1 MLIAEI
7 AGSVSPGVL
16 MILGLGVFGGMAGA
30 WFFQKIH
37 FPQVVGY
44 IVIGL
49 LLGETGFGLV
59 HPADVE
65 NLRLLNLFALGII
78 GFLVGG
84 ELKLEMFRKYA
95 KEVITILLGEGIA
108 AFFLVAL
115 ASWWIIYAIT
125 GEMAASLAGGVIFG
139 AIASA
144 TDPASTI
151 DVIWEYRAK
160 GVMTTAIIAIVAL
173 DDALALTLYGI
184 GTSSAQLLTSHS
196 GSVWNSLQTVG
207 IELFGA
213 LGLGA
218 AFAVILI
225 GFLRYQAQSDRA
237 VALSVGVILLVIG
250 FAAYYNLDVI
260 LAAMMVGFILINFAP
275 RRSEEIFKLLRSFA
289 IPIYVLFFVF
299 VGARLSVWNMPGW
312 LWGIVAV
319 YVIGRSLGK
328 WGGSWL
334 GAKLAGSADSVRKYL
349 GFGIFAQGGV
359 AIGLSIVAAENLKFV
374 KITDTLNL
382 GDMIVY
388 VVTATTLVVQLLGP
402 YMVKVALKRSGEAG
416 RDITEVDI
424 INSFTVSDVMTHTRE
439 ILHENMPLSCAF
451 EKFREMDYMLYPV
464 VDENDRV
471 TGVLTFE
478 ALKNVA
484 ADYAVWDWMLV
495 ADAMQPLTLFA
506 QPDQPLKSVVD
517 TMQAERIYQMVVV
530 DNGQNL
536 KSVGL
541 LDRRVIHLKIQNEL
555 VLRTSDMEKKEA
567 SA

>member
-115 ASWWIIYAIT
+115 ASWGIIYAIT

-349 GFGIFAQGGV
+349 GFG
-359 AIGLSIVAAENLKFV
+359 
-374 KITDTLNL
+374 
-382 GDMIVY
+382 MIVY